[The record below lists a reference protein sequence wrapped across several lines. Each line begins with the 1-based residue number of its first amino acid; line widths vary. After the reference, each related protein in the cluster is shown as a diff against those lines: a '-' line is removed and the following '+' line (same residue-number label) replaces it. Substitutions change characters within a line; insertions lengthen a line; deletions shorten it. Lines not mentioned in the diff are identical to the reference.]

1 MTEAVHAEI
10 GNTADTASGTST
22 GGRASAT
29 PWHNLTQEEV
39 CQRLGVDP
47 RVGLD
52 DAEVQ
57 KRRADVGPN
66 KLAEAPKEPGWHAF
80 LRQYR
85 DLMQLVLLGAAV
97 VSIVALQEFSTGL
110 VIIGLTVLNAVLGLN
125 QEGKAA
131 ESVAALQKM
140 LVIKAHAHRGGD
152 LVDIPSEELVPG
164 DIVSFE
170 AGDKIPAD
178 GRLLVAATLEIE
190 EAALTGESDACAEV
204 ARRRAGRRRAAR
216 RPPRHGVH
224 ELDGHA
230 RPRRDG
236 RDRDRHVDRGR
247 PDLRDAEPGPGGEDA
262 AHASARPADRADHDH
277 GRRRAGARGRDRA
290 AARRELRRPVPRRH
304 QPRDRRDPDRP
315 ARRRDDDALARHA
328 GARRQGRD
336 RQAAAL
342 GRDARLDVGDL
353 LRQDRHAH
361 AEPDDRAPARHR
373 RAALLGRGRG
383 LLDRRQDP
391 ARRGRQRHPARAV
404 PAADGARE
412 RRRRAR
418 RRRDRRRPDRGRA
431 RRARGEGRPRRR
443 RDAAPLSARRR
454 GAVRLRVQAH
464 GDLPRDGG
472 RRAQGRSAASSRA
485 RRTSCS
491 RGPR

>member
-10 GNTADTASGTST
+10 GNTADTASGAST

-39 CQRLGVDP
+39 CRRLDVDP

-85 DLMQLVLLGAAV
+85 DLMQIVLLGAAA

-164 DIVSFE
+164 DLVSFE

-190 EAALTGESDACAEV
+190 EAALTGESTPVLKELGAVPGDDV
-204 ARRRAGRRRAAR
+204 PLGDRT
-216 RPPRHGVH
+216 RHGVH
-224 ELDGHA
+224 ELDGHT
-230 RPRRDG
+230 RPRRDD

-247 PDLRDAEPGPGGEDA
+247 PDLRDAEPGPRGEDA

-304 QPRDRRDPDRP
+304 QPRDRRNPDGP

-328 GARRQGRD
+328 GAGRQGRD
-336 RQAAAL
+336 REAAPL
-342 GRDARLDVGDL
+342 GRDARVDVGDL

-361 AEPDDRAPARHR
+361 AEPDDRAPARRSPSGATRSRARATRPSARSCASRATATSRSSRSSCRWLSRTTVPCMPTATSSATPRRSHSSCWRR
-373 RAALLGRGRG
+373 RAASTSTGRG
-383 LLDRRQDP
+383 
-391 ARRGRQRHPARAV
+391 
-404 PAADGARE
+404 AAIRVS
-412 RRRRAR
+412 
-418 RRRDRRRPDRGRA
+418 
-431 RRARGEGRPRRR
+431 PR
-443 RDAAPLSARRR
+443 S
-454 GAVRLRVQAH
+454 
-464 GDLPRDGG
+464 
-472 RRAQGRSAASSRA
+472 RSTPS
-485 RRTSCS
+485 TS
-491 RGPR
+491 